1 MMLVR
6 EGVFKML
13 VRFSRKYSAF
23 KVNLPSNQRVS
34 IPILNLVE
42 RSPTYNLCCF
52 SFQESSTGCSW
63 RFTEIVIGACGIG
76 RFRIIG
82 KYFRICHYRLV
93 LMKLLFS
100 SKVIVCCLF
109 RKDSLVTIQPTDA
122 EGNNAYRSPSTNLL
136 EPLYPKLISTK
147 YLPSKS

>member
-42 RSPTYNLCCF
+42 RSQLT
-52 SFQESSTGCSW
+52 
-63 RFTEIVIGACGIG
+63 
-76 RFRIIG
+76 
-82 KYFRICHYRLV
+82 ICAA
-93 LMKLLFS
+93 F
-100 SKVIVCCLF
+100 
-109 RKDSLVTIQPTDA
+109 
-122 EGNNAYRSPSTNLL
+122 
-136 EPLYPKLISTK
+136 
-147 YLPSKS
+147 PSKSPPLAVVGDSPKL